1 MNFTIYLKSGKEMH
15 IEGIENLEAYLI
27 DFKHT
32 VDVIIPEWF
41 RNSNLKFKYSENSL
55 WEKKYAIINYNQK
68 EERYK
73 MNKKLIYSITIL
85 EDLGQEV
92 LAKVQWKDGMV
103 TTTKIKKGD
112 L

>member
-1 MNFTIYLKSGKEMH
+1 
-15 IEGIENLEAYLI
+15 
-27 DFKHT
+27 
-32 VDVIIPEWF
+32 
-41 RNSNLKFKYSENSL
+41 
-55 WEKKYAIINYNQK
+55 
-68 EERYK
+68 

-85 EDLGQEV
+85 EDLGKEV